1 MRRARF
7 AAIISQVRCRLARQS
22 VGMIEASATRRPVT
36 PDTFKSGTITRRG
49 SLWAAMRQA
58 PAAPLAAYRCT
69 MEMLLPDQPYICLWH
84 TASFFGTA
92 AAV

>member
-1 MRRARF
+1 
-7 AAIISQVRCRLARQS
+7 
-22 VGMIEASATRRPVT
+22 
-36 PDTFKSGTITRRG
+36 
-49 SLWAAMRQA
+49 MRQV